1 MNERIKFIK
10 EIIKEKEE
18 AYDFL
23 KETDKESATY
33 VLTDMKLYEEIL
45 KDLER
50 LEMLEKENQEL
61 KEKIEISQKANKELS
76 FTANAYAKAQKP
88 YIEKIQKLEKAIEI
102 LKDKLKIELIENL
115 NIPHEPLSKIK
126 CCLQSE
132 IWIKGIT
139 QQEYELLKEVL
150 EC

>member
-102 LKDKLKIELIENL
+102 LKDKLKARIY
-115 NIPHEPLSKIK
+115 P
-126 CCLQSE
+126 Q
-132 IWIKGIT
+132 G
-139 QQEYELLKEVL
+139 
-150 EC
+150 